1 MKVNLTNII
10 KECFWDYNISE
21 DEIKEIISSDNYL
34 KKKFLFQKILESS
47 SNIFRDLT
55 IFKIDELEKLLND
68 YSVPKFNYDF
78 FFRRKNIAE
87 YYFLGKELLI
97 DELKWEK

>member
-1 MKVNLTNII
+1 
-10 KECFWDYNISE
+10 
-21 DEIKEIISSDNYL
+21 
-34 KKKFLFQKILESS
+34 
-47 SNIFRDLT
+47 LT
-55 IFKIDELEKLLND
+55 IFKIEELEKLLND